1 VFSEPVLRDIVGG
14 LASYPHAVQLLSPY
28 AFQLEPTGNIAS
40 GAGYRVVVERAA
52 FMIRASV
59 VLDRMAIALRGAIT
73 SGATR
78 NPERVA
84 RLDADLRDLGWSPR
98 IQLDDE
104 EFLLGAF
111 TNVVIGQDA
120 LHLQESSARVAVILS
135 ELVLDQLVVSR
146 RPGEMRPATLR
157 QTVETDEPQQP
168 WLYDPSELDR
178 ATREHR
184 ALENWLITS
193 LLEAGSV
200 PLDPAGEPQF
210 DVAWTKRSGELVVCE
225 VKTTSGGN
233 ETKQLRLGIGQVLH
247 YRHVMRR
254 ALPMNVSATLLVS
267 AAPTDADWLEICD
280 QLSIVLFWPDR
291 WPVVGPSLVGEL

>member
-1 VFSEPVLRDIVGG
+1 VFNEPVLQDFVRG

-28 AFQLEPTGNIAS
+28 AFQLEPTGNIAE
-40 GAGYRVVVERAA
+40 GARYRVVVERAA

-73 SGATR
+73 SGARR
-78 NPERVA
+78 NSERVA

-98 IQLDDE
+98 IQIDE
-104 EFLLGAF
+104 DEFLLGAF

-120 LHLQESSARVAVILS
+120 LQLQESSARVAVVLS
-135 ELVLDQLVVSR
+135 ELVLDQLVVIR

-157 QTVETDEPQQP
+157 QTVETTDTNEP

-193 LLEAGSV
+193 LIEAGAA

-210 DVAWTKRSGELVVCE
+210 DLAWTKGSALVVCE
-225 VKTTSGGN
+225 VKTTSVVN

-247 YRHVMRR
+247 YRHVLRR
-254 ALPMNVSATLLVS
+254 ALPISAVTAALLVS
-267 AAPTDADWLEICD
+267 AAPAERDWLDICG

-291 WPVVGPSLVGEL
+291 WSTVGADLVG